1 MEYSKITL
9 AKTSRIGWEMVA
21 TVNDALEII
30 KTRKKY
36 LHDRYK
42 VNEIAV
48 FGSFAKGEQRRS
60 SDIDI
65 LVDFYELPDLFEL
78 IRLEEYLRRILGRR
92 VDLVRKQAI
101 RKELKER
108 ILNEAIYA

>member
-1 MEYSKITL
+1 
-9 AKTSRIGWEMVA
+9 MVA